1 MNNNLITLL
10 MGSQYLIAGQ
20 ETLGKRFDIGE
31 ANPSSIF
38 ERMVNN
44 HLSNIIDFLK
54 GTYPFNYDLAYR
66 KICKLQSIGFVAYYL
81 IDMGNVLFLNT
92 SRYCSSISE
101 YLVYLPDKLDNYQKR
116 HIYKLLEE
124 NKDAKFSVLFNLKIG
139 EDGIPTGDSH
149 NDISSEDFLKI
160 L

>member
-20 ETLGKRFDIGE
+20 ETIGKRFDIGK

-44 HLSNIIDFLK
+44 HLSTIVDFFS
-54 GTYPFNYDLAYR
+54 TAEPFKNDLAYR
-66 KICKLQSIGFVAYYL
+66 KICKLKSIGFVAYYL

-92 SRYCSSISE
+92 SSYASGLSE
-101 YLVYLPDKLDNYQKR
+101 YVVYLPDQVDNDQKI
-116 HIYKLLEE
+116 HIHKILEK
-124 NKDAKFSVLFNLKIG
+124 NQNAKFTILYNIRIDES
-139 EDGIPTGDSH
+139 GIPTGNNI
-149 NDISSEDFLKI
+149 NDISCEDFLK
-160 L
+160 LL

>member
-66 KICKLQSIGFVAYYL
+66 KFVSYK
-81 IDMGNVLFLNT
+81 VL
-92 SRYCSSISE
+92 
-101 YLVYLPDKLDNYQKR
+101 
-116 HIYKLLEE
+116 
-124 NKDAKFSVLFNLKIG
+124 VL
-139 EDGIPTGDSH
+139 
-149 NDISSEDFLKI
+149 
-160 L
+160 